1 MAKTDF
7 KSVDE
12 YIGSKPPE
20 ARPLLERVRAILKR
34 ALPNAVE
41 VISYQIPAYKQD
53 GRTVVFFAGWASHFS
68 LYPISDAL
76 VAAFG
81 DELLAYEH
89 SKGTLRF
96 PLGKRPA
103 ATLITRIA
111 KHRAQEVAAH
121 IAAKAAAPKKSAA
134 KKPVAKKPVAKKP
147 AAKKPAAKKPAVK
160 RAR

>member
-7 KSVDE
+7 KSVDA
-12 YIGSKPPE
+12 YIASKPPE

-34 ALPNAVE
+34 ALPGAVE
-41 VISYQIPAYKQD
+41 VISYQIPAYKQG

-68 LYPISDAL
+68 LYPVSDAL
-76 VAAFG
+76 VAAFD
-81 DELLAYEH
+81 DELLGYEH

-96 PLGKRPA
+96 PLGKRPP

-111 KHRAQEVAAH
+111 KHRAQEVAGQLT
-121 IAAKAAAPKKSAA
+121 AKAAAT
-134 KKPVAKKPVAKKP
+134 KKP
-147 AAKKPAAKKPAVK
+147 APKKAGAKKRVSK